1 MIKRS
6 LSLGALALVLSAPL
20 AATQYELIDG
30 APPVYGADQYVKA
43 AYEDTLLDIARR
55 YSVGYEE
62 IRRAN
67 PTLDLWIPGAGADVL
82 VPGRRILPPGPREGI
97 VVNLP
102 EHRLYYYPRPKKHEK
117 PVVITFPVS
126 VGKMDWRTPMG
137 QTQIINKITLPYWH
151 PPPSVLKEH
160 AENGDPLP
168 KVVPPGRD
176 NPLGD
181 YAMRLA
187 IHPGDYLIHGTNNPQ
202 AVGMAVTHGCIR
214 LYPEDIEALFKMV
227 PVGTKVWLINEP
239 VKVAFVDG
247 ELLLEA
253 HPQIDAQGQ
262 PMEPDL
268 DLLSLQLDHA
278 LGSTTAAI
286 NWDLARETLQAAIGM
301 PTLVGLQADLDA
313 PAGSIPATPARSSD
327 DAAAAPAREPLTIT
341 MPPPPP
347 ATSSPSAPA
356 SAAGPQAPARE
367 PLPTTMPP
375 PPTPSAQSAPS
386 SSAAPQ
392 APAREPLTITM
403 PPPPTTSSQ
412 SAPPPTGAPQA
423 PAPAATTNASPAP
436 PPVNPPR

>member
-227 PVGTKVWLINEP
+227 PVGTKVWLVNEP
-239 VKVAFVDG
+239 VKVAYVDG

-253 HPQIDAQGQ
+253 HPQIDAEGQ

-268 DLLSLQLDHA
+268 DMLSLRLDHA
-278 LGSTTAAI
+278 LGATTAAI
-286 NWDLARETLQAAIGM
+286 NWDLARETLQSAQGM

-313 PAGSIPATPARSSD
+313 PAASAQPVPAAADAPKYFAPIPA
-327 DAAAAPAREPLTIT
+327 TIT
-341 MPPPPP
+341 MPAPPQSSAPEGT
-347 ATSSPSAPA
+347 ATSVPAP
-356 SAAGPQAPARE
+356 GPP
-367 PLPTTMPP
+367 
-375 PPTPSAQSAPS
+375 
-386 SSAAPQ
+386 
-392 APAREPLTITM
+392 TITM
-403 PPPPTTSSQ
+403 P
-412 SAPPPTGAPQA
+412 A
-423 PAPAATTNASPAP
+423 PAPAAPAPQGSATSVATPRPAP
-436 PPVNPPR
+436 PAASNPQL

>member
-1 MIKRS
+1 
-6 LSLGALALVLSAPL
+6 
-20 AATQYELIDG
+20 
-30 APPVYGADQYVKA
+30 VYGTDQYVKA

-55 YSVGYEE
+55 NSVGYEE

-126 VGKMDWRTPMG
+126 VGKMDWRTPLG
-137 QTQIINKITLPYWH
+137 QTQIITKLAQPYWH

-160 AENGDPLP
+160 AERGDPLP
-168 KVVPPGRD
+168 KVVPPGPD
-176 NPLGD
+176 NPLGE

-214 LYPEDIEALFKMV
+214 LYPEDIEALFKIV

-239 VKVAFVDG
+239 VKVAYVDG

-253 HPQIDAQGQ
+253 HPQIDAEGQ

-268 DLLSLQLDHA
+268 DMLSLKLDHA

-286 NWDLARETLQAAIGM
+286 NWDLARETLQAALGM

-313 PAGSIPATPARSSD
+313 PADAAPVTPAST
-327 DAAAAPAREPLTIT
+327 AAPAAGEGAPPPAPAREPLTIT
-341 MPPPPP
+341 MPPPP
-347 ATSSPSAPA
+347 A
-356 SAAGPQAPARE
+356 
-367 PLPTTMPP
+367 
-375 PPTPSAQSAPS
+375 TPSQSV
-386 SSAAPQ
+386 AAP
-392 APAREPLTITM
+392 PA
-403 PPPPTTSSQ
+403 
-412 SAPPPTGAPQA
+412 APPAPTA
-423 PAPAATTNASPAP
+423 APAAPAKVSPQP
-436 PPVNPPR
+436 